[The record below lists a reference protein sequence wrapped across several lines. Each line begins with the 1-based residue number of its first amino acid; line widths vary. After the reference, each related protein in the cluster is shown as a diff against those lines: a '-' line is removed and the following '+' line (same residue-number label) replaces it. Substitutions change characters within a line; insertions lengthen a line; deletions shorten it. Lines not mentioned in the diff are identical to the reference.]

1 MEFQAPYELKV
12 VDIDVE
18 TDSDGSSEINVRY
31 EGRHGAGA
39 VRQKLPS
46 QEFAVLLACCQ
57 ALARR
62 IFDQEFRLNS
72 EVEIEFELTQEDGI
86 TIWHT
91 HPSTYL
97 KMPLIMNMHWS
108 CHHLKKSFNSHTT
121 LGVLELPPDFK
132 LVNGALPTKKALH
145 LIMDSMAS
153 GIEFMG
159 MLILQR
165 EQIDHEKEKA
175 AAEAV

>member
-1 MEFQAPYELKV
+1 MERRHLIDVACGSFTLNNKGRNIARGPTLETAFVTAASGTAIPRVLQGLGTTQIEFQAPYELKI

-57 ALARR
+57 ALAKR
-62 IFDQEFRLNS
+62 IFDQEFSLNS
-72 EVEIEFELTQEDGI
+72 EVEIDFELTQEDGI

-97 KMPLIMNMHWS
+97 
-108 CHHLKKSFNSHTT
+108 
-121 LGVLELPPDFK
+121 
-132 LVNGALPTKKALH
+132 
-145 LIMDSMAS
+145 
-153 GIEFMG
+153 
-159 MLILQR
+159 
-165 EQIDHEKEKA
+165 
-175 AAEAV
+175 